1 MSLNDAVPRNQ
12 STVFVVDDDAAALKS
27 LRWLLESVDLRVEA
41 YRSARELL
49 AEYDP
54 DVPGCLVLDIRMPGM
69 SGLELQAEL
78 LKRGCRHP
86 IIFVTGHGD
95 VPTCSTAYRRGAFDF
110 VEKPVNDQ
118 AIVDL
123 VNQAVSADAARRR
136 QHAGRP
142 DLSAQRARLTPRE
155 QEVMDLLV
163 EGRSVKQIAVELGVG
178 FPTAARHRSRVLEKM
193 NVGNDVELVRLVL
206 SAASK

>member
-1 MSLNDAVPRNQ
+1 MSQCAPYSTTLP
-12 STVFVVDDDAAALKS
+12 TVFLVDDDAAALKS

-41 YRSARELL
+41 YRSAQELL
-49 AEYDP
+49 EIYDP
-54 DVPGCLVLDIRMPGM
+54 EVPGCLVLDIRMPGM
-69 SGLELQAEL
+69 SGLELQEALAE
-78 LKRGCRHP
+78 RGCRHP

-95 VPTCSTAYRRGAFDF
+95 VPTCSKAYRRGAFDF

-123 VNQAVSADAARRR
+123 VNQAVCVDGARRR
-136 QHAGRP
+136 EHASRP
-142 DLSAQRARLTPRE
+142 DVSSQRARLTPRE

-163 EGRSVKQIAVELGVG
+163 AGKSVKQIAVELGVG

-193 NVGNDVELVRLVL
+193 RVGNDVELVRLML
-206 SAASK
+206 AAT